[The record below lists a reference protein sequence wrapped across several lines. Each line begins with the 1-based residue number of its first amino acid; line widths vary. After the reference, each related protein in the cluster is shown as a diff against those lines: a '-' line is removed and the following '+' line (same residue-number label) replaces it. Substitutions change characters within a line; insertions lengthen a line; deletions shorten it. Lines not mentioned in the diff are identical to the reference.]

1 MPHNKGFIGSM
12 VWPAGFPKGHRSYGE
27 SFQPGPGCGSTWA
40 TPQSSPG
47 GFWDIFGRAIPH
59 PQSSRFNS
67 LALPHTHPGA
77 GETWK
82 EEFLLLFSQGE
93 ALINA
98 ISGVSRLFFSCF
110 CHIPPRIWGE
120 WLDLWNPTQAMPTP
134 FVSSFFYTGEMD
146 QIPGE

>member
-1 MPHNKGFIGSM
+1 MASRVSKGTQELWGIFSAWSWM
-12 VWPAGFPKGHRSYGE
+12 WFHMGHPSRTE
-27 SFQPGPGCGSTWA
+27 
-40 TPQSSPG
+40 SSPG
-47 GFWDIFGRAIPH
+47 GFWDILGRAIPH

-93 ALINA
+93 ALINV